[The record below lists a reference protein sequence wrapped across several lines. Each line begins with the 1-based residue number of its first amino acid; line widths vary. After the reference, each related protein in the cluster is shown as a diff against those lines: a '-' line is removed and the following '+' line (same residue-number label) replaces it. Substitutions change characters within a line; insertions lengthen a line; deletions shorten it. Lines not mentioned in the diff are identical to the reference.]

1 MTSEERHEKRYQ
13 RRKAAREKKRREML
27 AQYDDFNVV
36 ASTGALI
43 QAHLESRRGVLWKAS
58 VARYEANMLKY
69 SGMQSKDLY
78 AGNFKCKGYYFFV
91 IIERGKVREIHSL
104 HYSDRVVRRSACTNA
119 LVPILS
125 HNLIYDNGASL
136 KGKGVS
142 FSANRC
148 ETHLHEHYRNTG
160 SNDGYIV
167 IVDFKNYFG
176 NIPHDKLFIIIDKYI
191 HDARLNGLAKSFVES
206 SNAYKSAAEKGRG
219 LFIGPEDSQ
228 IFAIAFPNA
237 IDHLIK
243 DQWRQRY
250 YNRYMDDSYI
260 IFKTKEEAREYLQL
274 LIAEYEKWGIVVNPR
289 KTQIVKLSHGFTF
302 LKTKYYL
309 TETGKVIKK
318 PDHKAIVRERR
329 KLKKKPDHKAIVRE
343 RRKLKKQKHL
353 YDAGEMTL
361 EQVSQS
367 YMSWRGSMKSR
378 NAYRSIH
385 SMDKLF
391 YALFGTTPWKDKKSK
406 KRGK

>member
-1 MTSEERHEKRYQ
+1 M
-13 RRKAAREKKRREML
+13 
-27 AQYDDFNVV
+27 
-36 ASTGALI
+36 
-43 QAHLESRRGVLWKAS
+43 
-58 VARYEANMLKY
+58 
-69 SGMQSKDLY
+69 
-78 AGNFKCKGYYFFV
+78 
-91 IIERGKVREIHSL
+91 
-104 HYSDRVVRRSACTNA
+104 
-119 LVPILS
+119 
-125 HNLIYDNGASL
+125 
-136 KGKGVS
+136 
-142 FSANRC
+142 
-148 ETHLHEHYRNTG
+148 
-160 SNDGYIV
+160 
-167 IVDFKNYFG
+167 
-176 NIPHDKLFIIIDKYI
+176 
-191 HDARLNGLAKSFVES
+191 
-206 SNAYKSAAEKGRG
+206 
-219 LFIGPEDSQ
+219 FIGPEDSQ

-329 KLKKKPDHKAIVRE
+329 KLKK
-343 RRKLKKQKHL
+343 QKHL

>member
-13 RRKAAREKKRREML
+13 RRKAAREQKRREML
-27 AQYDDFNVV
+27 KQYDDFNVV

-58 VARYEANMLKY
+58 VIRYDANMLKY

-78 AGNFKCKGYYFFV
+78 AGIFKCKGYYFFI

-142 FSANRC
+142 FSAKRC
-148 ETHLHEHYRNTG
+148 ETHLHRHYRKMSG
-160 SNDGYIV
+160 NDGYIV

-176 NIPHDKLFIIIDKYI
+176 NILHDKLFTMIDRYI
-191 HDARLNGLAKSFVES
+191 HDPRLNGLAKSFVYS
-206 SNAYKSAAEKGRG
+206 SNPYKSANDKGRG

-243 DQWRQRY
+243 DQWQQKF

-260 IFKTKEEAREYLQL
+260 IFKTKEEAREYLHL
-274 LIAEYEKWGIVVNPR
+274 LTAEYEKWGIVVNPR

-329 KLKKKPDHKAIVRE
+329 KLKK
-343 RRKLKKQKHL
+343 QKRL
-353 YDAGEMTL
+353 YDTGEMTL

-391 YALFGTTPWKDKKSK
+391 YALFGITPWKDKKSK